1 MDAPLVD
8 SSADASP
15 AVKWGKRIAGVLFGL
30 FILAA
35 VLVALVKGID
45 PGPTGLV
52 FVAISLTTS
61 LIGAG
66 LLILW
71 IGQDKIE
78 TGRMKYLAVAQVV
91 SLLILAAAALMIVAE
106 NDSGTSTY
114 VLGGTSFGI
123 SGQGPTLTLNEDPTT
138 TVVPSGS
145 GCSTFKFANRLN
157 SGDSYSVKL
166 TKQASGS
173 TCTVGGKSSGQIVAD
188 TLAITLTCAV
198 SIGGR
203 ITGLRNDGLILANG
217 GDRVGVPGTNTS
229 FEFPALV
236 PIGSSY
242 KVTIQQQPGGQT
254 CVVSDGEGT
263 AVTNVASVTVGC
275 N

>member
-1 MDAPLVD
+1 VD
-8 SSADASP
+8 TADASP
-15 AVKWGKRIAGVLFGL
+15 AVKWGKRIAALLFAL

-52 FVAISLTTS
+52 FVAISLAMS

-78 TGRMKYLAVAQVV
+78 VGKMKYLAVVQVV
-91 SLLILAAAALMIVAE
+91 SLLILAAAALMIVSE
-106 NDSGTSTY
+106 NDSGSSSY
-114 VLGGTSFGI
+114 VLGGTSSGI
-123 SGQGPTLTLNEDPTT
+123 SGQGPTLTLNDDSTK
-138 TVVPSGS
+138 TVIPSGA
-145 GCSTFKFANRLN
+145 GCSTFMFPQRLA
-157 SGDSYSVKL
+157 SGDSYTVKL
-166 TKQASGS
+166 TKQASAS
-173 TCTVGGKSSGQIVAD
+173 TCTVSGKSSGKMTAD
-188 TLAITLTCAV
+188 NLLITLKCSV

-203 ITGLRNDGLILANG
+203 ITNLRNDGLVLANG
-217 GDRVGVPGTNTS
+217 GDRVQVPGTNTS
-229 FEFPALV
+229 FEFPSLV
-236 PIGSSY
+236 PIGSAY
-242 KVTIQQQPGGQT
+242 KVTVQTQPSSQT